1 MSTVIRLSKSVLV
14 AMALLGAC
22 HSATLEKAGDPSQP
36 EQPLNIAPDSPYQ
49 IELVSGGQ
57 ALPTYAD
64 NGRFYV
70 LGQVGQRYGIRV
82 SNPTSLRVEAVI
94 SVDGLDVID
103 GETANTS
110 KRGYVIAPQSSITV
124 DGFRVS
130 SRHIAAFR
138 FSSVD
143 DSYAGR
149 KGVARNVGVIGV
161 AIFNERVRQPLILP
175 EEQPIEHPERWG
187 SKLNRGDEDEY
198 VGDDVFL
205 GSSMS
210 GSADASKADRVTTS
224 RPRRSKR
231 KRAVGS
237 GSGLSAKM
245 EIAPR
250 PAPPSDERCCRETS
264 RPGLGTEY
272 GERRYSAVGFTR
284 FERAHPTEPT
294 AYAELRY
301 NNAAGLAA
309 LGIISGPVF
318 DNNELTRRETAEP
331 FPGQR
336 FATPPR

>member
-1 MSTVIRLSKSVLV
+1 MPIVFRLSKSVLV
-14 AMALLGAC
+14 AATLLGAC
-22 HSATLEKAGDPSQP
+22 HSATLEKVGEPSQP
-36 EQPLNIAPDSPYQ
+36 EQQLNIAPDSPYQ

-57 ALPTYAD
+57 PLPTYAH

-82 SNPTSLRVEAVI
+82 SNPTPLRVEAVI

-103 GETANTS
+103 GETANTE
-110 KRGYVIAPQSSITV
+110 KRGYVIAPGGSITV

-130 SRHIAAFR
+130 SSHIAAFR
-138 FSSVD
+138 FSSVN

-149 KGVARNVGVIGV
+149 KGVARNVGAIGV
-161 AIFNERVRQPLILP
+161 AIFSERARQPLILP
-175 EEQPIEHPERWG
+175 EEPIHRRERWG
-187 SKLNRGDEDEY
+187 SELDRGGDDEY
-198 VGDDVFL
+198 AGDDVISE
-205 GSSMS
+205 SSMG
-210 GSADASKADRVTTS
+210 GSADASKSDRTTIRPKRVS
-224 RPRRSKR
+224 R
-231 KRAVGS
+231 G
-237 GSGLSAKM
+237 GLSAK
-245 EIAPR
+245 IAPR
-250 PAPPSDERCCRETS
+250 SGLPSPAPEQRCCRETS

-272 GERRYSAVGFTR
+272 GERRYSVVGFTR

-309 LGIISGPVF
+309 LGIITGSNI

-336 FATPPR
+336 FATPPQ